1 MKLWGKQAPD
11 DDPQAVK
18 ARSMAEV
25 QRLGGRTIDHLPIIE
40 KTVAR
45 TPEELGARALALN
58 ALVGLAYDAPAP
70 MIREWIVV
78 NGLTQSL
85 SLSEQELLGQ
95 ETEDLDPQTK
105 MNLSWAPEAIYTLL
119 WAGGFAK
126 SLSLGEELPED
137 AFSVLPRVWEGESGR
152 KFLTKIRMRPYSE
165 LYAMRDFYYRAHWY
179 AREGQLNGI
188 ETGVFVGDIIVERR
202 KALEWLLDVTT
213 DWDDIELST

>member
-1 MKLWGKQAPD
+1 MKLWGKQEPD
-11 DDPQAVK
+11 DDPEAVK

-25 QRLGGRTIDHLPIIE
+25 RRLGGQTIDHLPIIE

-58 ALVGLAYDAPAP
+58 ALVGFAYDAPAA
-70 MIREWIVV
+70 MIREWIMV

-85 SLSEQELLGQ
+85 SLAEQALLGQ
-95 ETEDLDPQTK
+95 ETEDLDPQLK
-105 MNLSWAPEAIYTLL
+105 VNLSWAPEAIYTLL
-119 WAGGFAK
+119 WAGGLAEG
-126 SLSLGEELPED
+126 LPLGKESPVE
-137 AFSVLPRVWEGESGR
+137 AFSVLPKVWEGESGR
-152 KFLTKIRMRPYSE
+152 KFLTKIRMRPYAE

-202 KALEWLLDVTT
+202 KALEWLLDVRS
-213 DWDDIELST
+213 DWDDIDLST